1 MTQDGPEAGQLDDQ
15 PRAARLLAQ
24 RYAFLRDV
32 LSPERPM
39 RITDVGANPINVPDY
54 DRLLQVGG
62 CEVWGF
68 EPDQASFDALM
79 AEPRSGTHYLQ
90 RAVGPTGPG
99 RFYPHRLSGLGSL
112 FPVRRESV
120 TFLGKPQ
127 WTESR
132 RDPIDMELIA
142 LDDLDDDVLPRPDM
156 LKIDIQ
162 GGELD
167 VIRTGRTKLSQAVC
181 IVPEVRFYR
190 IYEDEPLFGPL
201 DVELHDQG
209 FRFHTF
215 QFTKSRQIINSQN
228 ARLPYKTVRSQM
240 MDGDAIYIRDPET
253 IAEWSDEQVRQLAVA
268 SSCVFGSFDLTV
280 FCLDELVRRGLA
292 DADVPARFVDTLPAW
307 MLKDR

>member
-1 MTQDGPEAGQLDDQ
+1 MSTEDIAPAAQLSRADQ
-15 PRAARLLAQ
+15 MLAR
-24 RYAFLRDV
+24 RYAFLADAIA
-32 LSPERPM
+32 PERPL

-54 DRLLQVGG
+54 DRLLTLGG

-79 AEPRSGTHYLQ
+79 ADPRPGTHYLQ
-90 RAVGPTGPG
+90 QAVGVTGPG
-99 RFYPHRLSGLGSL
+99 RFHPHRLSGLGSL
-112 FPVRRESV
+112 FPIRKESV
-120 TFLGKPQ
+120 TYLGKPQ
-127 WTESR
+127 WHDSR
-132 RDPIDMELIA
+132 REPIDMELIA
-142 LDDLDDDVLPRPDM
+142 LDDLDDAALPRPDV

-167 VIRTGRTKLSQAVC
+167 VIRTGRQKLSEAIC
-181 IVPEVRFYR
+181 IIPEVRFYR

-215 QFTKSRQIINSQN
+215 QFTKSRQVINSQS
-228 ARLPYKTVRSQM
+228 ARLPYKTIRSQM

-253 IAEWSDEQVRQLAVA
+253 IGDWTAEQVRQLAVVSA
-268 SSCVFGSFDLTV
+268 CVFGSFDLTV

-292 DADVPARFVDTLPAW
+292 APEVPGQFVDTLPAW
-307 MLKDR
+307 MLKGN